1 MAPQLLSH
9 LQGDMPVDLAV
20 MCDDLELANAFK
32 SDTDLP
38 QT

>member
-9 LQGDMPVDLAV
+9 LQGDTPVDMAV
-20 MCDDLELANAFK
+20 MCDDPDLANAFK
-32 SDTDLP
+32 ADTDLP